1 MAEKN
6 PALLSRSRTF
16 NLVHEFFA
24 RNLRYN
30 PLFDLRH
37 RSFNS
42 KESLYRK
49 IAESDELLSTYTR
62 AHQQRR
68 PMSAPMFLSYAVTR
82 LRISMASLLPKFIP
96 AAIFVKEG
104 RINQSLRLL

>member
-49 IAESDELLSTYTR
+49 IAESDELLSTYSSPTTT
-62 AHQQRR
+62 AHV
-68 PMSAPMFLSYAVTR
+68 SSDVLE
-82 LRISMASLLPKFIP
+82 LRSD
-96 AAIFVKEG
+96 
-104 RINQSLRLL
+104 